1 MRFQAKIQNVIGDS
15 EPDQFDYAPGKRPS
29 SDFVVARDRM
39 GNTLSRYGDLVWDR
53 TPYRANGKVSKISF
67 KYWGKVGKVT
77 PVRLR
82 IADDLRW
89 ILFILIYIRPGASLS
104 HHSIL
109 GHVTTLRALGSFCE
123 RSGASVPE
131 VFGKFDLAMEFLG
144 PVGDS
149 ISKFAAVAKV
159 LRNLGKEM
167 IGFSVMDRSYIDLL
181 RGHSRAYQSAHKQ
194 VPPMPT
200 NIYTQV
206 LTQLHD
212 EIQFLSARVVRLMD
226 LATECFSDP
235 LTGMPR
241 SKQFVKADALGVA
254 RPKVL
259 PTFDQL
265 LDKYELD
272 DLWERTG
279 NAKDRK
285 GLIGVLAYIQ
295 VVCALQLQAFTGMRR
310 SEVERLPLDCMHEV
324 KRAGIVHVVVQGTAT
339 KDFGG
344 KKKASCWVTN
354 DAGKSAVKMAAKIS
368 ELLYGASF
376 SVGRELP
383 RRADR
388 FLFISPGYLWSD
400 DRAGRNVPAHIVL
413 NARFSRIRDRIQPK
427 VSHDDIE
434 ELSQIDPHRHWQLE
448 EGFRVGEDWR
458 FTSHQFRRSLA
469 LYAQRSGLVSL
480 PSLKRQLQHIT
491 QEMTLYYGQGS
502 SAAPDIM
509 DIGGVD
515 KDFSSEWNE
524 ARPTS
529 QFLAYLTQV
538 LKAEDCDLFGG
549 HAKWLLQKDWSR
561 RNSLL
566 KDREKTHN
574 LFKKGMLAFVET
586 PIGGCV
592 NPGPCDRNPID
603 VLHVSCVT
611 ENCKNLVGSR
621 KKTERVIAIKKREV
635 VEMRNSCHNLPELV
649 HEEAELEKLIRGLK
663 NALESLDKRGRDERC
678 T

>member
-1 MRFQAKIQNVIGDS
+1 MRFQAKIENVIGDS
-15 EPDQFDYAPGKRPS
+15 EPDQFDYAPGKRPP

-39 GNTLSRYGDLVWDR
+39 GSTLSCFGDLIWDR
-53 TPYRANGKVSKISF
+53 TPYCANGKVSKISF
-67 KYWGKVGKVT
+67 KYWGKVGAVT
-77 PVRLR
+77 PSRLR

-89 ILFILIYIRPGASLS
+89 IMFILIYVRPGASLS

-109 GHVTTLRALGSFCE
+109 GHITMLRALGRFCE
-123 RSGASVPE
+123 CSGASVPE
-131 VFGKFDLAMEFLG
+131 VFGNFDLAMEFLG

-159 LRNLGKEM
+159 LRNLDKEM
-167 IGFSVMDRSYIDLL
+167 VGFAVMDRSYIDSL
-181 RGHSRAYQSAHKQ
+181 RGHSRAYKSTQKQ

-200 NIYTQV
+200 KIYTQV

-212 EIQFLSARVVRLMD
+212 EIQFLSARMARLVD
-226 LATECFSDP
+226 LATECFNDP

-241 SKQFVKADALGVA
+241 SKQLVKANSLGLA
-254 RPKVL
+254 RPEVL
-259 PTFDQL
+259 PSFDQL

-272 DLWERTG
+272 DLWDRTG

-295 VVCALQLQAFTGMRR
+295 VACALQLQAFTGMRR
-310 SEVERLPLDCMHEV
+310 SEVERLPLDCIHEV

-344 KKKASCWVTN
+344 KKKAACWVTN
-354 DAGKSAVKMAAKIS
+354 EAGKAAVTLAAEIA
-368 ELLYGASF
+368 ELLYGAGCSA
-376 SVGRELP
+376 GRELP

-388 FLFISPGYLWSD
+388 FLFVSPGYLWSD
-400 DRAGRNVPAHIVL
+400 GRAGRNVPALIVL
-413 NARFSRIRDRIQPK
+413 NYRFARIRDRIQPK
-427 VSHDDIE
+427 ISHDDIE

-448 EGFRVGEDWR
+448 EGFRAGDDWHL
-458 FTSHQFRRSLA
+458 TSHQFRRSLA

-502 SAAPDIM
+502 SAASDIVA
-509 DIGGVD
+509 IGGVD
-515 KDFSSEWNE
+515 KDFSGEWNE

-529 QFLAYLTQV
+529 QFLAYVIQV
-538 LKAEDCDLFGG
+538 LKAENGDLFGG
-549 HAKWLLQKDWSR
+549 HVNWLHQKDWAR

-566 KDREKTHN
+566 KDRERTHD

-592 NPGPCDRNPID
+592 NPSPCDRNPID

-621 KKTERVIAIKKREV
+621 KKTERMIAIKKREV
-635 VEMRNSCHNLPELV
+635 EVMRNFCHNLPELV
-649 HEEAELEKLIRGLK
+649 HEEAELEKLIQGLR
-663 NALESLDKRGRDERC
+663 NALESLDKRGRR
-678 T
+678 